1 MSAELK
7 IMDRSKA
14 DWQTELMNLRRIV
27 EFHALVKSKAEKAG
41 QEAIRKEAEKSCETL
56 CACYVLLEFIVENYD
71 WNSAEPALQ

>member
-14 DWQTELMNLRRIV
+14 DWQTELMNLRRIA
-27 EFHALVKSKAEKAG
+27 EYHARVKSKAEKAG
-41 QEAIRKEAEKSCETL
+41 QEAI
-56 CACYVLLEFIVENYD
+56 LEFIVENYD